1 MFKILTILIPIALGI
16 FNYKYTAKRLAKRL
30 EEKSSVLKEPIIG
43 SLLKKI
49 AHSLGVEK
57 INIYVLEDPNLNG
70 LVSPDGKVFIT
81 RGFLDKYYSGFVS
94 ADELVGVISHEL
106 GHLALGHTK
115 KRMVSYTLQNTLQM
129 GLGLVLAR
137 VIPLIGSYISA
148 MLLRLVTAKLSRI
161 DEYEADKYAS
171 ALMIKT
177 GLGAKPLIDL
187 FSKLEKL
194 TGNQYNE
201 LTWLQSHPNPKD
213 RIDAIKKLADI
224 WKNQTDM
231 QVKN

>member
-1 MFKILTILIPIALGI
+1 
-16 FNYKYTAKRLAKRL
+16 
-30 EEKSSVLKEPIIG
+30 
-43 SLLKKI
+43 
-49 AHSLGVEK
+49 
-57 INIYVLEDPNLNG
+57 
-70 LVSPDGKVFIT
+70 
-81 RGFLDKYYSGFVS
+81 
-94 ADELVGVISHEL
+94 
-106 GHLALGHTK
+106 
-115 KRMVSYTLQNTLQM
+115 
-129 GLGLVLAR
+129 
-137 VIPLIGSYISA
+137 